1 MLGLKGRVRAKEHRG
16 CWGAEVRLSYSY
28 FCMDVRALVVCT
40 SLFAN
45 RRNLG
50 RDINAFL
57 ITNEIRKRSHRHCYW
72 AHSIATG
79 V

>member
-28 FCMDVRALVVCT
+28 FCVDMRALVVYA

-45 RRNLG
+45 RRNLETLVP
-50 RDINAFL
+50 F
-57 ITNEIRKRSHRHCYW
+57 
-72 AHSIATG
+72 
-79 V
+79 